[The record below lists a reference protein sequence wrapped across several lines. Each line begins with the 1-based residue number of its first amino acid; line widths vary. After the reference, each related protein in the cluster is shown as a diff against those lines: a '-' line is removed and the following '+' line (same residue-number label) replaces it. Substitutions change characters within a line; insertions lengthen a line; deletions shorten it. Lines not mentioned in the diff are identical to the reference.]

1 MKPLY
6 RGWIHQQASYL
17 SLLAGALLVFLAPTP
32 RAALAAAIYS
42 LALVAMLTVSALYH
56 RRNWSPKLRA
66 RMRSL
71 DHATIFVL
79 IAGSYT
85 PFCMLALKGEVGE
98 RLLLIAWMGAVAGV
112 AQSIFWVRAP
122 RALTACLYLALGW
135 LVTPYLPLL
144 AQSIGALG
152 LSLIAAAGLFFTA
165 GAVIYVIRRPNPA
178 PATFGYHEVFHTLV
192 TAACG
197 FKFAAVAL
205 LVTRP

>member
-1 MKPLY
+1 LKPRY

-17 SLLAGALLVFLAPTP
+17 SLLAGAVLVFLAPTP

-42 LALVAMLTVSALYH
+42 LALVAMLAVSALYH
-56 RRNWSPKLRA
+56 RRDWSPKLRA

-85 PFCMLALKGEVGE
+85 PFCLLALKGEIGQ
-98 RLLLIAWMGAVAGV
+98 RLLVIAWMGAIAGI

-144 AQSIGALG
+144 AQSVGALG
-152 LSLIAAAGLFFTA
+152 LSLIAAAGLFFTV

>member
-1 MKPLY
+1 MKPRY

-17 SLLAGALLVFLAPTP
+17 SLLAGAVLVFLAPTP

-56 RRNWSPKLRA
+56 RRDWSPKLRA

-85 PFCMLALKGEVGE
+85 PFCLLALKGEVGE
-98 RLLLIAWMGAVAGV
+98 RLLLIAWMGAVAGI

-144 AQSIGALG
+144 AKSIGSLG
-152 LSLIAAAGLFFTA
+152 LSLIAAAGLFFTV

>member
-1 MKPLY
+1 MKPRY

-17 SLLAGALLVFLAPTP
+17 SLLAGAVLVFLAPTP

-42 LALVAMLTVSALYH
+42 LALVAMLAVSALYH
-56 RRNWSPKLRA
+56 RRDWSPKLRA

-85 PFCMLALKGEVGE
+85 PFCLLALKGEIGQ
-98 RLLLIAWMGAVAGV
+98 RLLVIAWMGAIAGI

-144 AQSIGALG
+144 AQSVGALG
-152 LSLIAAAGLFFTA
+152 LSLIAAAGLFFTV

>member
-1 MKPLY
+1 MKPRY

-17 SLLAGALLVFLAPTP
+17 SLAAGAVLVFLAPTP

-85 PFCMLALKGEVGE
+85 PFCLLALKGEIGQ
-98 RLLLIAWMGAVAGV
+98 RLLVIAWMGAIAGI

-144 AQSIGALG
+144 AQSVGALG
-152 LSLIAAAGLFFTA
+152 LSLIAAAGLFFTV